1 MALKTE
7 KERFEAI
14 LADWAAKRGLPP
26 EAVRL
31 DEDGEV
37 SIELGEAIGTLV
49 YREAT
54 DTVILWFESGGCEL
68 ASTPRGVLM
77 TNDRFAWS
85 RGFTLA
91 IDPETDRLVVH
102 DRRPAERFTSAETL
116 DAWLE
121 AGGELSSD
129 VRRAAAFGVEVL
141 EEGGV

>member
-26 EAVRL
+26 EVVRF

-37 SIELGEAIGTLV
+37 SLELGEAIGTLV

-54 DTVILWFESGGCEL
+54 DTVILWFECGACER
-68 ASTPRGVLM
+68 ASSPRILLM

-91 IDPETDRLVVH
+91 IDPATDRLVVH
-102 DRRPAERFTSAETL
+102 DRRPAERFTSAEAL
-116 DAWLE
+116 DAWLT

-129 VRRAAAFGVEVL
+129 VRLAASFGVEAL

>member
-14 LADWAAKRGLPP
+14 LEDWAAKRGLPS
-26 EAVRL
+26 EEVRF

-37 SIELGEAIGTLV
+37 SLELGEAIGTLV

-54 DTVILWFESGGCEL
+54 DTVILWFESGGCER
-68 ASTPRGVLM
+68 ASSPRIVLM

-121 AGGELSSD
+121 AGSALSSD
-129 VRRAAAFGVEVL
+129 VRRAAAFGVEVFD
-141 EEGGV
+141 EEGV